1 MTQQHKNISDDLS
14 MVRTFWR
21 TNAMMLLSL
30 VALYNFK
37 QLLQYYSSF
46 SIAQAMT
53 HLGDDN
59 LHSLWLILDLL
70 QFVFLVL
77 VLHVL
82 WSIIITVSCRPWF
95 TIFRDAGIRTQIWLI
110 IILSHITLVLGI
122 NAYWYP
128 TSLLGFFRDT
138 LLVNP
143 WILIP
148 LILVLCSFFIWGLV
162 TLIGKRLSYS
172 LLAIGLFMVGIS
184 TSGSSEHYAPTDKT
198 SPNVF
203 IIGIDALRPDHL
215 NFRDPDKHFTP
226 GINQFIQQAHLY
238 DKTYTPL
245 GRTYVAW
252 MSILTGQ
259 YPVTHGARFNLAP
272 PELIKKPLPLI
283 RELKA
288 LGYQTTYGID
298 ERRFNQ
304 IDMEY
309 GFDKV
314 IGPKIGAADAI
325 IANIGDIPLI
335 NLFLKLSVSESL
347 FPYLYMNRAYGKA
360 YDPLLFNRKI
370 TDSLSTKRP
379 NFLAV
384 HFCQLHW
391 PFTSKNFI
399 DVNDA
404 TWKGNY
410 NHFMYQTMLP
420 KVDAQFQ
427 QFMDT
432 LEDRGFLDN
441 ALVYLISD
449 HGEGFMLEKD
459 TLQGDQ
465 AKDEAK
471 LNVNA
476 WGHGTNVL
484 SQEQVNVLMA
494 YRRFGPQ
501 EEKQTAK
508 KIQGIYSLTDIAPSL
523 FEELDLSLE
532 TKDKAFDGHI
542 LPKDMSQVIPLSV
555 FVESSIP
562 VKSLNASFID
572 EAKVLSET
580 MSKYE
585 IRDNG
590 RAVLVPSIY
599 QEMIAKKQRSVY
611 FQHWQLAML
620 PDYEDLILVDTRQ
633 NRWYSLEKYQGD
645 APWSEMLKDLC
656 AHYRDDNGFDPQNRC
671 QQTQENSR
679 RMATNT
685 D

>member
-1 MTQQHKNISDDLS
+1 MAKKLEQMTNNLS
-14 MVRTFWR
+14 MMRTFWR

-30 VALYNFK
+30 VALFNFK
-37 QLLQYYSSF
+37 QLLQYYSSI

-53 HLGDDN
+53 HLGNDN
-59 LHSLWLILDLL
+59 LFSLWLTLDLL
-70 QFVFLVL
+70 KFVFLVI

-82 WSIIITVSCRPWF
+82 WAFIITLSCKPWF
-95 TIFRDAGIRTQIWLI
+95 MIFRNAGIRTQIWLVI
-110 IILSHITLVLGI
+110 MLSHITLVLGA

-128 TSLLGFFRDT
+128 TSLLGFLRDT
-138 LLVNP
+138 PLTMPWVLTLL
-143 WILIP
+143 LTA
-148 LILVLCSFFIWGLV
+148 LCCLFLWGLV
-162 TLIGKRLSYS
+162 TLVGNRLTFS
-172 LLAIGLFMVGIS
+172 LLAICLIMASIS
-184 TSGSSEHYAPTDKT
+184 TRSSSEHYAPTDNT

-215 NFRDPDKHFTP
+215 SFRDPDNNFTP
-226 GINQFIQQAHLY
+226 SINQFIQQSLLY

-259 YPVTHGARFNLAP
+259 YPVTHGARFNLTP
-272 PELIKKPLPLI
+272 PELIDKPLPLI

-288 LGYQTTYGID
+288 RGYQTTYGID

-304 IDMEY
+304 IDTEY
-309 GFDKV
+309 GFEQV

-325 IANIGDIPLI
+325 ITSVGDIPLI
-335 NLFLKLSVSESL
+335 NILLKLAVSESL

-360 YDPLLFNRKI
+360 YDPTLFNRKL
-370 TDSLSTKRP
+370 TDALSTSRP

-384 HFCQLHW
+384 HFCLLHW

-399 DVNDA
+399 DVNTA

-410 NHFMYQTMLP
+410 NHFMYQTMLSQ
-420 KVDAQFQ
+420 VDSQFQ

-432 LEDRGFLDN
+432 LQDRGFLDN
-441 ALVYLISD
+441 ALIYLISD

-459 TLQGDQ
+459 TLQGNQ
-465 AKDEAK
+465 PEDEAK

-484 SQEQVNVLMA
+484 SQEQANVLMA
-494 YRRFGPQ
+494 YRRFNPQ
-501 EEKQTAK
+501 VETAK
-508 KIQGIYSLTDIAPSL
+508 HIQGIYSLTDITPSL
-523 FEELDLSLE
+523 FKELGLSLAP
-532 TKDKAFDGHI
+532 TDKAFDGHV
-542 LPKDMSQVIPLSV
+542 LPKTLSQEVSKSV

-562 VKSLNASFID
+562 IKSINASFID
-572 EAKVLSET
+572 EAKVLSESL
-580 MSKYE
+580 SKYE
-585 IRDNG
+585 IRENG
-590 RAVLVPSIY
+590 RAVLVPSTY
-599 QEMIAKKQRSVY
+599 KEMIAKKQRSVY

-620 PDYEDLILVDTRQ
+620 PDYEDLILVDTHQ

-645 APWSEMLKDLC
+645 APWRKMLSDLC
-656 AHYRDDNGFDPQNRC
+656 THYRDDKGFDPNSKC
-671 QQTQENSR
+671 QQAQLSSKR
-679 RMATNT
+679 LAANT

>member
-1 MTQQHKNISDDLS
+1 MAQKLEQMTDNLS
-14 MVRTFWR
+14 MIRIFWR

-37 QLLQYYSSF
+37 QVLQYYSSF
-46 SIAQAMT
+46 SLAQAMN
-53 HLGDDN
+53 LLSDDN
-59 LHSLWLILDLL
+59 LLSLWLMLDLL
-70 QFVFLVL
+70 QFVFLVIA
-77 VLHVL
+77 LHVL
-82 WSIIITVSCRPWF
+82 WAVIITLSCKPWF
-95 TIFRDAGIRTQIWLI
+95 TIFSDAGIRTQIWLI
-110 IILSHITLVLGI
+110 IMLSHITLVLGA

-128 TSLLGFFRDT
+128 TSLLGFLRDT
-138 LLVNP
+138 PLATPWGLTLL
-143 WILIP
+143 LTA
-148 LILVLCSFFIWGLV
+148 LCSLFLWGVITLV
-162 TLIGKRLSYS
+162 GKRLTFSV
-172 LLAIGLFMVGIS
+172 LAICLIMASIS
-184 TSGSSEHYAPTDKT
+184 SRSSSEHYAPTDNS

-215 NFRDPDKHFTP
+215 NFRDPDNNFTP
-226 GINQFIQQAHLY
+226 GINQFIQQSYLY

-272 PELIKKPLPLI
+272 PELIDKPLPLI

-288 LGYQTTYGID
+288 RGYKTTYGID

-304 IDMEY
+304 IDTEY
-309 GFDKV
+309 GFDQV

-335 NLFLKLSVSESL
+335 NILLKLAVSESL

-360 YDPLLFNRKI
+360 YDPMLFNRKVI
-370 TDSLSTKRP
+370 DSLSTSRP

-399 DVNDA
+399 DVNSA

-410 NHFMYQTMLP
+410 NHFMHQAMLS
-420 KVDAQFQ
+420 KVDIQFQ

-432 LEDRGFLDN
+432 LQDRGFLDN

-449 HGEGFMLEKD
+449 HGEGFMLEED
-459 TLQGDQ
+459 TLQGSQ
-465 AKDEAK
+465 PKDETK

-476 WGHGTNVL
+476 WGHGTHVL
-484 SQEQVNVLMA
+484 SQEQTNVLMA
-494 YRRFGPQ
+494 YRRFSPQ
-501 EEKQTAK
+501 AETAN
-508 KIQGIYSLTDIAPSL
+508 KIQGIYSLTDITPSL
-523 FEELDLSLE
+523 FKELGLSLKP
-532 TKDKAFDGHI
+532 TDKAFDGHV
-542 LPKDMSQVIPLSV
+542 LPKDMSQVVSQSV

-562 VKSLNASFID
+562 VKSINASFID

-580 MSKYE
+580 LSKYE
-585 IRDNG
+585 IRANG

-599 QEMIAKKQRSVY
+599 REMIAQKQRSVY

-620 PDYEDLILVDTRQ
+620 PDYEDLILVDTDQ
-633 NRWYSLEKYQGD
+633 NRWYSLATYQGD
-645 APWSEMLKDLC
+645 APWRKMLSDLC
-656 AHYRDDNGFDPQNRC
+656 SHYRDDKGFDHNNKCRQA
-671 QQTQENSR
+671 QQRSR
-679 RMATNT
+679 QRVTNKN
-685 D
+685 

>member
-1 MTQQHKNISDDLS
+1 MAKKLEQMTNNLS
-14 MVRTFWR
+14 MMRTFWR

-30 VALYNFK
+30 VALFNFK
-37 QLLQYYSSF
+37 QLLQYYSSI

-53 HLGDDN
+53 HLGNDN
-59 LHSLWLILDLL
+59 LFSLWLTLDLL
-70 QFVFLVL
+70 KFVFLVI

-82 WSIIITVSCRPWF
+82 WAFIITLSCKPWF
-95 TIFRDAGIRTQIWLI
+95 MIFRNAGIRTQIWLVI
-110 IILSHITLVLGI
+110 MLSHITLVLGA

-128 TSLLGFFRDT
+128 TSLLGFLRDT
-138 LLVNP
+138 PLTMPWVLTLL
-143 WILIP
+143 LTA
-148 LILVLCSFFIWGLV
+148 LCCLFLWGLV
-162 TLIGKRLSYS
+162 TLVGNRLTFS
-172 LLAIGLFMVGIS
+172 LLAICLIMASIS
-184 TSGSSEHYAPTDKT
+184 SRSSSEHYAPTDNT

-215 NFRDPDKHFTP
+215 SFRDPDNNFTP
-226 GINQFIQQAHLY
+226 GINQFIQQSLLY
-238 DKTYTPL
+238 DKTYTPQ

-272 PELIKKPLPLI
+272 PELIDKPLPLI

-288 LGYQTTYGID
+288 RGYKTTYGMD
-298 ERRFNQ
+298 ERRFNH
-304 IDMEY
+304 IDTEY
-309 GFDKV
+309 GFDQV

-325 IANIGDIPLI
+325 ISNIGDIPLI
-335 NLFLKLSVSESL
+335 NILLKLAVSESL
-347 FPYLYMNRAYGKA
+347 FPYLYINRGYGKA
-360 YDPLLFNRKI
+360 YDPTLFNRKV
-370 TDSLSTKRP
+370 TDSLSTSRP

-384 HFCQLHW
+384 HFCLLHW

-399 DVNDA
+399 DVNTA

-410 NHFMYQTMLP
+410 NHFMYQAMLS
-420 KVDAQFQ
+420 KVDTQFQ

-432 LEDRGFLDN
+432 LQDRGFLDN

-459 TLQGDQ
+459 TLQGNQ
-465 AKDEAK
+465 PEDEAK

-484 SQEQVNVLMA
+484 SQEQANVLMA
-494 YRRFGPQ
+494 YRRFNPQ
-501 EEKQTAK
+501 VETAR
-508 KIQGIYSLTDIAPSL
+508 KIQGVYSLTDITPSL
-523 FEELDLSLE
+523 FKELGLSLAP
-532 TKDKAFDGHI
+532 TDKAFDGHV
-542 LPKDMSQVIPLSV
+542 LPNNLSQVESHSV

-562 VKSLNASFID
+562 VKSINASFID

-580 MSKYE
+580 LSKYE
-585 IRDNG
+585 IRENG

-599 QEMIAKKQRSVY
+599 KEMVAEKQRSVY

-620 PDYEDLILVDTRQ
+620 PDYEDLILVDTHQ

-645 APWSEMLKDLC
+645 APWRKMLSDLC
-656 AHYRDDNGFDPQNRC
+656 THYRDDKGFDPNSKC
-671 QQTQENSR
+671 QQAQLSSKR
-679 RMATNT
+679 LAANT